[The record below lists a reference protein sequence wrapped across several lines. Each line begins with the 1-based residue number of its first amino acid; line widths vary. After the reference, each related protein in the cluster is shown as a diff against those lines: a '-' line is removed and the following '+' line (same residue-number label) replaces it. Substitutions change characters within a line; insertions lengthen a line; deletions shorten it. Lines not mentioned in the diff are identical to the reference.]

1 MKQEE
6 LRPAYD
12 QFFFKSEA
20 GRHFLKTITD
30 QIETYHKQAE
40 QLPEFSRD
48 LVQTAK
54 GCREVLNHITSVTTV
69 IKKGKSID

>member
-1 MKQEE
+1 MRQEQ
-6 LRPAYD
+6 LKPAYE
-12 QFFFKSEA
+12 QFFFKSDA
-20 GRHFLKTITD
+20 GRHFLKSVTD

-40 QLPEFSRD
+40 QVPEFSRD

-54 GCREVLNHITSVTTV
+54 GCREVLNHITSVTTT

>member
-1 MKQEE
+1 MKQEQ
-6 LRPAYD
+6 LRPAYNE
-12 QFFFKSEA
+12 FFYNSDA

-40 QLPEFSRD
+40 QLPELSRD

-54 GCREVLNHITSVTTV
+54 GCREVLSHIQSVTTV
-69 IKKGKSID
+69 IKKGKSIE